1 MVRISLIEV
10 CREPHIIIRLLICTL
25 SLVVI
30 VSEISAQQQLC
41 DGNLGGNIFAD
52 GDFGSSRN
60 NVLADDPG
68 IAPGYIYN
76 GINSAPND
84 GSYVITSS
92 TFTWNN
98 YFPTWIRL
106 SDNSPDPSGY
116 FMLVNA
122 DISPGLFYEEIV
134 DGLCENTLYEFTADV
149 INVVRRGVPNH
160 IFPNIS
166 FLLDDA
172 LQVNS
177 GDVPQDE
184 NWHTYGFTFM
194 TQPGQTSLKL
204 SLRNN
209 APGGSGNDLALDN
222 ISFRACGPSAF
233 VNTEQRL
240 FLCESENNPAEI
252 IAEIT
257 AQNQVLQWQFS
268 LDSLTWEDLPGEND
282 FSTIHSIFDVGVYY
296 YRYITA
302 GTEVELLNDKC
313 WVASD
318 VLAIEVTPI
327 NHTDEETICSGEVYQ
342 FGTQMLT
349 IEGDYFEAFVSSRGC
364 DSFVNLSLTVLPMEN
379 LSFDIQETDPSC
391 FDFMDGAISF
401 DINGGNRGPY
411 VSTIGDMPSENNALN
426 GLAAGEY
433 SILVTDSQGCV
444 TSTESM
450 LINPPLL
457 TVSLPADTIVSLGDM
472 IELSATPSEIVDS
485 IIWFPNDITTC
496 DNCEEIEFVPT
507 FSGIYAVQVQNANG
521 CIADAEINITIS
533 IDNLQIYI
541 PSVFR
546 PDAFGE
552 DNLFTIG
559 AKPNLITNVASVQI
573 YDRWG
578 GLIHSLNN
586 SMSFDLWD
594 GRIDNRPAAPGVYP
608 YRLELTLIDGNL
620 FTILGNVTILR

>member
-1 MVRISLIEV
+1 MKSHIS
-10 CREPHIIIRLLICTL
+10 IRLLFCTISFVL
-25 SLVVI
+25 I
-30 VSEISAQQQLC
+30 ISEISAQQQLC
-41 DGNLGGNIFAD
+41 DGNLGGNIFED
-52 GDFGSSRN
+52 GDFRSGRS
-60 NVLADDPG
+60 NVLLDDPD
-68 IAPGYIYN
+68 IAPGYTYN
-76 GINSAPND
+76 GIDSAPND
-84 GSYVITSS
+84 GSYVITNN
-92 TFTWNN
+92 TFNWIN

-106 SDNSPDPSGY
+106 SDNSQDPLGY

-134 DGLCENTLYEFTADV
+134 DGLCENTLYEFSADV
-149 INVVRRGVPNH
+149 INVVRRNVADH

-166 FLLDDA
+166 FLLDDE

-240 FLCESENNPAEI
+240 FLCESENNPTEI

-268 LDSLTWEDLPGEND
+268 LDSLVWEDIPGEND
-282 FSTIHSIFDVGVYY
+282 LSILHDIFDVGVYY

-302 GTEVELLNDKC
+302 GTEVELMNDKC

-318 VLAIEVTPI
+318 VLAIEVIPI
-327 NHTDEETICSGEVYQ
+327 DHTDEQTICMGEIFQ
-342 FGTQMLT
+342 FGSQELT
-349 IEGDYFEAFVSSRGC
+349 VEGDYFEAFISSRGC
-364 DSFVNLSLTVLPMEN
+364 DSFVNLSLAVLPIEN

-391 FDFMDGAISF
+391 FDFLDGAIAF
-401 DINGGNRGPY
+401 DLIGGNRGPY
-411 VSTIGDMPSENNALN
+411 VSTIDDMPLENNALN

-444 TSTESM
+444 TSAESL
-450 LINPPLL
+450 LINPPPL
-457 TVSLPADTIVSLGDM
+457 TVSLPADTVVSLGDI
-472 IELSATPSEIVDS
+472 IELTAIPSEIVDS
-485 IIWFPNDITTC
+485 IIWFPNDITDC
-496 DNCEEIEFVPT
+496 INCEAIEFVPT
-507 FSGIYAVQVQNANG
+507 FSGAYSVQVQNANG
-521 CIADAEINITIS
+521 CIATAELNINIS
-533 IDNLQIYI
+533 IDDLQIYI
-541 PSVFR
+541 PSVFM
-546 PDAFGE
+546 PDAIGE
-552 DNLFTIG
+552 DNMFTIG
-559 AKPNLITNVASVQI
+559 VKPNLITNVASVKI

-578 GLIHSLNN
+578 GLIHNLNN
-586 SMSFDLWD
+586 TMTLDLWD
-594 GRIDNRPAAPGVYP
+594 GRINNKSAAPGVYP
-608 YRLELTLIDGNL
+608 YRIELTLIDGNL
-620 FTILGNVTILR
+620 FTILGHVTILR